1 MREICMLRS
10 TWRGMETSYG
20 SVSEALP
27 GNGEQRIDRTYGYGA
42 IPRPYQ
48 VGKRSI
54 DEHGLDPGRGS
65 ARADSVGSL
74 IWKTNVG
81 YDVGATEEL
90 CVRCDRGWQ
99 GEVKR
104 CAAS

>member
-1 MREICMLRS
+1 VL
-10 TWRGMETSYG
+10 T
-20 SVSEALP
+20 
-27 GNGEQRIDRTYGYGA
+27 
-42 IPRPYQ
+42 
-48 VGKRSI
+48 
-54 DEHGLDPGRGS
+54 
-65 ARADSVGSL
+65 VGSL

-90 CVRCDRGWQ
+90 CVRRDRGWQ